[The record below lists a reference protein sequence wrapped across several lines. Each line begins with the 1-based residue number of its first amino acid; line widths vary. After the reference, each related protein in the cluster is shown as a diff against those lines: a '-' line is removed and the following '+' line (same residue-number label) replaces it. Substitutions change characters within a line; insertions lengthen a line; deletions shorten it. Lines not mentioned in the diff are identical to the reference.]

1 MIRKDH
7 LRNVKA
13 RKVRLK
19 QQGDYAQTRSEEYMR
34 RKNRYPEKFQKVQ
47 CELCAKWN
55 EEASENRCMYSF
67 ARVRC
72 RLSLCENG

>member
-47 CELCAKWN
+47 CELCAKLVVQN
-55 EEASENRCMYSF
+55 GMRRHQKTAVCIASRGF
-67 ARVRC
+67 VA
-72 RLSLCENG
+72 G